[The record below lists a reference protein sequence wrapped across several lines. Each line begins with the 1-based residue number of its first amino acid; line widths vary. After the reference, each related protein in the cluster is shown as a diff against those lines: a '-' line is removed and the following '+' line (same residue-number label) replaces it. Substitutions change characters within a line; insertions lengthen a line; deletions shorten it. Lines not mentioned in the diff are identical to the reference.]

1 MIIYKTT
8 NLINGKFY
16 IGKDERNKD
25 DYLGSG
31 LLLNRAIKKYGI
43 ENFEKET
50 IETCD
55 TREKLCEREKYW
67 IKELNAQDIKIAYN
81 IADGGWGGATN
92 TGMTLPKLSEER
104 KQQIS
109 EFQTGRIKT
118 KETCKKISNA
128 KTGIKRAE
136 FSEEWKLNMSKASKA
151 RELPTE
157 WLDQQKPKFGKDNP
171 MYGITHSDET
181 KKKMSESHLKNP
193 VRYWK
198 GKTRS
203 DEAKR
208 KTSETLKNRT
218 PEQLLKQ
225 YKKWYITRFSKSP
238 TTEQLAEKLKYY
250 KER

>member
-1 MIIYKTT
+1 
-8 NLINGKFY
+8 
-16 IGKDERNKD
+16 
-25 DYLGSG
+25 
-31 LLLNRAIKKYGI
+31 
-43 ENFEKET
+43 
-50 IETCD
+50 
-55 TREKLCEREKYW
+55 
-67 IKELNAQDIKIAYN
+67 
-81 IADGGWGGATN
+81 
-92 TGMTLPKLSEER
+92 
-104 KQQIS
+104 
-109 EFQTGRIKT
+109 
-118 KETCKKISNA
+118 
-128 KTGIKRAE
+128 
-136 FSEEWKLNMSKASKA
+136 MSKASKA
-151 RELPTE
+151 RELPKE
-157 WLDQQKPKFGKDNP
+157 WLEQQKPKFGKDNP
-171 MYGITHSDET
+171 MYNKHHSTDT